1 MDISKWGFQN
11 RNLVYFL
18 VAVLLA
24 GGALACYQMSKL
36 EDPEIKVKLA
46 MVATT
51 YPGASAHQVELEVT
65 DVLEKSIRKM
75 DNVDNVES
83 YSFNDLSLIQV
94 ELLTKEL
101 KENYNIVFHDLNLLE
116 QAFTH
121 SSYVNEH
128 RNLQLSDNERLE
140 FLGDAV
146 LELMVSQYLFR
157 LYPHLPEGKLT
168 KTRAAIVREDS
179 LSKFAKE
186 CHFDQYVLL
195 GKGEENSGGR
205 TRPALLCDLFEAFLG
220 ALYLDQ
226 GFDTTHAFI
235 EKVIF
240 PKVKAGA
247 FSHEMDHKT
256 KLQEVLQKSGDVSI
270 EYRLINEE
278 GPAHERVFWI
288 EVYVDDQLIGTGQ
301 GKSKKLA
308 EQAAAENALAAL

>member
-1 MDISKWGFQN
+1 
-11 RNLVYFL
+11 
-18 VAVLLA
+18 
-24 GGALACYQMSKL
+24 
-36 EDPEIKVKLA
+36 
-46 MVATT
+46 
-51 YPGASAHQVELEVT
+51 
-65 DVLEKSIRKM
+65 
-75 DNVDNVES
+75 
-83 YSFNDLSLIQV
+83 
-94 ELLTKEL
+94 
-101 KENYNIVFHDLNLLE
+101 
-116 QAFTH
+116 
-121 SSYVNEH
+121 
-128 RNLQLSDNERLE
+128 
-140 FLGDAV
+140 
-146 LELMVSQYLFR
+146 YLFR

>member
-1 MDISKWGFQN
+1 
-11 RNLVYFL
+11 
-18 VAVLLA
+18 
-24 GGALACYQMSKL
+24 
-36 EDPEIKVKLA
+36 
-46 MVATT
+46 
-51 YPGASAHQVELEVT
+51 
-65 DVLEKSIRKM
+65 M
-75 DNVDNVES
+75 DN
-83 YSFNDLSLIQV
+83 Q
-94 ELLTKEL
+94 LTKEL

-157 LYPHLPEGKLT
+157 LYPHLPEGT

>member
-1 MDISKWGFQN
+1 
-11 RNLVYFL
+11 
-18 VAVLLA
+18 
-24 GGALACYQMSKL
+24 
-36 EDPEIKVKLA
+36 
-46 MVATT
+46 
-51 YPGASAHQVELEVT
+51 
-65 DVLEKSIRKM
+65 M
-75 DNVDNVES
+75 DN
-83 YSFNDLSLIQV
+83 Q
-94 ELLTKEL
+94 LTNEL
-101 KENYNIVFHDLNLLE
+101 KEKYRIVFHDLNLLE

-146 LELMVSQYLFR
+146 LELMVSEYLYR
-157 LYPHLPEGKLT
+157 LYSDIPEGKLT

-186 CHFDQYVLL
+186 CGFDKYILL

-226 GFDTTHAFI
+226 GFKAAHAFLQT
-235 EKVIF
+235 VVF

-256 KLQEVLQKSGDVSI
+256 KLQEVLQKSGDVFI
-270 EYRLINEE
+270 EYRLVKEE
-278 GPAHERVFWI
+278 GTAHERVFWI
-288 EVYVDDQLIGTGQ
+288 EVYVDEKLIGTGQ